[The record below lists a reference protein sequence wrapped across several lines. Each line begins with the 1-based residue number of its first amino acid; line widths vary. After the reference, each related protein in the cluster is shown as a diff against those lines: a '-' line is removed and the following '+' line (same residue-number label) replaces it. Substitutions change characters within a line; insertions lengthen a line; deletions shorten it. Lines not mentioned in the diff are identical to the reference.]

1 MTRRRGRALAIIGSG
16 IILLGAMTATF
27 VRSGYRV
34 NLTPSFP
41 LGLWRIAQ
49 LGRPVRVGDT
59 VFICPPRD
67 SSAVMIGR
75 KRHYLPRGRCPS
87 GTAPLIKTVVAAG
100 GQVVR
105 IVGRVVVDGR
115 PLARS
120 RICSRDAAGR
130 PMTVWPGGVV
140 PEGEVFLHSD
150 YVGSYDSRYF
160 GPLPAS
166 GILGLAE
173 PVLTFTP

>member
-1 MTRRRGRALAIIGSG
+1 MGSG
-16 IILLGAMTATF
+16 MMLLGAIAGAF
-27 VRSGYRV
+27 AFGGYRL

-41 LGLWRIAQ
+41 LGLWRIAP

-59 VFICPPRD
+59 VFICPPIG
-67 SSAVMIGR
+67 SPAVVLGR
-75 KRHYLPRGRCPS
+75 KRDYLPRGLCPS
-87 GTAPLIKTVVAAG
+87 GTAPLIKTIVAVG

-105 IVGRVVVDGR
+105 INRRIAIDGKLL
-115 PLARS
+115 PCS
-120 RICSRDAAGR
+120 TVRILDAAGR

-140 PEGEVFLHSD
+140 PAGEVFLHSD
-150 YVGSYDSRYF
+150 FEASYDSRYF